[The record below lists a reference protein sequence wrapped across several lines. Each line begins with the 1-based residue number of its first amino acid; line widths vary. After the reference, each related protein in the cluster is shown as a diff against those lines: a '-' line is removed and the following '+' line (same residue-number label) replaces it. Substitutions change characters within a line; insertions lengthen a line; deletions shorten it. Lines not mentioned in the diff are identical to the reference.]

1 MHRVWVLCAINK
13 KNNKPRAKSELT
25 FIKKL
30 AFFYKKPTPLI

>member
-1 MHRVWVLCAINK
+1 MGFVCINKK

>member
-1 MHRVWVLCAINK
+1 MGFVCINK

-30 AFFYKKPTPLI
+30 AFFYKNYAKICRIA

>member
-1 MHRVWVLCAINK
+1 MGFVCINK

-30 AFFYKKPTPLI
+30 AFFIKKTAPLI